1 MSPAPARDGEPAAAT
16 PAARVTGLVKTFGAT
31 KALAGITAELPT
43 GRILGLVGP
52 DGAGKT
58 TLIRLLAGLMEPTAG
73 AVEVLGRTP
82 RVEGGTRQAETG
94 YMPQRF
100 GLYEDLS
107 VLDNLSL
114 YANLRALDQS
124 TRQRRF
130 AELLRFTD
138 LAPFTERLAGRLS
151 GGMKQK
157 LGLACALLGRP
168 RLLLLDEPGVGVDPL
183 SRRELWRMV
192 SELVASGVTVLWS
205 TAYLEEAER
214 CAHIWLLDNGRLL
227 YDGAPARL
235 SERVRGR
242 VFRRRVAPG
251 EARRVAESELEREA
265 VLDAVIQ
272 GASVRVV
279 AKPDAAGSFRTDGYE
294 PVAPRL
300 EDAYVEL
307 LGGARKGES
316 LLARGWPAV
325 AQTAAG
331 GASSAAADR
340 VLVRAEA
347 LTRRFGDFVAADT
360 IGFEVRAGEIY
371 GLLGPNGAGKSTTF
385 RMLCGLLMPT
395 SGYASVAGVNLARA
409 ASRARARLGYMA
421 QKFSL
426 YGDLSVAQNLD
437 YFADIY
443 GLTRSAKRERVQ
455 AMIDMFEL
463 GPHLPANAALLPLGF
478 KQRLALAC
486 ATLHAPAVLFLD
498 EPTSGVDPLMR
509 REFWHH
515 INALTTRGV
524 AVVVTTHFME
534 EAEYCDRI
542 GLIWR
547 GRKIAEG
554 TPDELKASAESAT
567 HPEPTLEDAFIAL
580 IEGEAAA

>member
-82 RVEGGTRQAETG
+82 RAEGGTTQAETG

-279 AKPDAAGSFRTDGYE
+279 AKPE
-294 PVAPRL
+294 
-300 EDAYVEL
+300 
-307 LGGARKGES
+307 KH
-316 LLARGWPAV
+316 
-325 AQTAAG
+325 
-331 GASSAAADR
+331 ASN
-340 VLVRAEA
+340 
-347 LTRRFGDFVAADT
+347 T
-360 IGFEVRAGEIY
+360 
-371 GLLGPNGAGKSTTF
+371 
-385 RMLCGLLMPT
+385 
-395 SGYASVAGVNLARA
+395 
-409 ASRARARLGYMA
+409 
-421 QKFSL
+421 
-426 YGDLSVAQNLD
+426 
-437 YFADIY
+437 
-443 GLTRSAKRERVQ
+443 KR
-455 AMIDMFEL
+455 
-463 GPHLPANAALLPLGF
+463 
-478 KQRLALAC
+478 
-486 ATLHAPAVLFLD
+486 
-498 EPTSGVDPLMR
+498 
-509 REFWHH
+509 
-515 INALTTRGV
+515 
-524 AVVVTTHFME
+524 
-534 EAEYCDRI
+534 
-542 GLIWR
+542 
-547 GRKIAEG
+547 
-554 TPDELKASAESAT
+554 
-567 HPEPTLEDAFIAL
+567 
-580 IEGEAAA
+580 

>member
-1 MSPAPARDGEPAAAT
+1 
-16 PAARVTGLVKTFGAT
+16 VKTFGAT

-279 AKPDAAGSFRTDGYE
+279 AKPDATGSFRTDGYE